1 MINSM
6 ILGTVII
13 MIMNQFTSG
22 NDGFPFSDKPNRTLL
37 QHSHGCLALDV
48 MFCPNLEPRGHQKKN
63 AFAEY
68 EFYHVSIWK
77 SPSWLQGLQFVALMH
92 LGAFFWKFKTRP
104 KKIRVS
110 ELKSGYYLGHLKTC
124 VNSNPKGRRF
134 GARNR
139 KEPLLS

>member
-1 MINSM
+1 MYIYIYVYVINSM

-37 QHSHGCLALDV
+37 QHSHGCFGTRRHV
-48 MFCPNLEPRGHQKKN
+48 FVRTWSLEVIKKKN

-77 SPSWLQGLQFVALMH
+77 ISFLASRSPICCTYALGC
-92 LGAFFWKFKTRP
+92 LFLEVQDTS
-104 KKIRVS
+104 KKKYEFQS
-110 ELKSGYYLGHLKTC
+110 LKA
-124 VNSNPKGRRF
+124 VII
-134 GARNR
+134 
-139 KEPLLS
+139 